1 MNTLVGRPP
10 KPEHLRRSK
19 MFPLLLTPGEF
30 NQLHAEARRLG
41 VSLAKLFREGAA
53 LYIETRGKGGHRQ
66 RKERKTR

>member
-1 MNTLVGRPP
+1 
-10 KPEHLRRSK
+10 